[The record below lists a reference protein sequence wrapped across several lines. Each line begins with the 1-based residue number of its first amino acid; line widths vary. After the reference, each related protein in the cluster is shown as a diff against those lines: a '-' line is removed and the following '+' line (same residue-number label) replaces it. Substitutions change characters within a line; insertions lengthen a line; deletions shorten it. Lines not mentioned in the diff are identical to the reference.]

1 MQSPDRPAE
10 AGGEL
15 PGSGGAPAGEW
26 DRLEPDDAAKIRIL
40 IVEDDGIIAL
50 STSEI
55 LERAGFSVLPP
66 VASGEEALKHL
77 ERPPRPD
84 LFLMDIKL
92 AGKMDGIET
101 ARQIMEL
108 SGIPV
113 IFMSAWSDNPRIVRA
128 ALAKPY
134 GYLVKP
140 VNDRE
145 LLATIATTLYR
156 HSVDRKL
163 AESEGRYRAVVDHA
177 AEGILLLTYGTHETV
192 EANPAFRQLIGYGN
206 GDTLPDIGDL
216 LVCPESDDVTAHKQV
231 LFHGGHIRDIRLRHR
246 DGSCRDVDISS
257 SIITR
262 RGEPAFLSILTHDV
276 TDRKRAEAALSAAN
290 RKLNLLSEVTRHDI
304 LNQLTKLRG
313 WIEISKDYLGEDE
326 KVAGFLEKE
335 IQSADAI
342 TRLISFTRDY
352 QNMGVTAPVWQE
364 ISATVRDVFPE
375 ASRGGVTVA
384 VDVIGLEIYAD
395 PLFPKVIYN
404 LLDNAIRHG
413 GDAVSSFR
421 FTARETDTGLV
432 LIAEDNGTGIPAEEK
447 EKIFKRGFGK
457 NTGLGLFLSRE
468 ILGITGSTITETGE
482 PGRGARFEIAVPKGM
497 YRYSLQEEKS
507 PSGGNTAS

>member
-1 MQSPDRPAE
+1 MQPPDDPADAKE
-10 AGGEL
+10 GM
-15 PGSGGAPAGEW
+15 PRSGVACSGEW
-26 DRLEPDDAAKIRIL
+26 TRLEPDDAAKIRIL

-50 STSEI
+50 STSEV

-77 ERPPRPD
+77 ERPPCPD

-92 AGKMDGIET
+92 AGKLDGIET

-128 ALAKPY
+128 ALTKPY

-163 AESEGRYRAVVDHA
+163 AESEGRYRAVVDNA
-177 AEGILLLTYGTHETV
+177 AEGILLLTYGTHEPV
-192 EANPAFRQLIGYGN
+192 EANPAFRQLTGYGN
-206 GDTLPDIGDL
+206 GDPLPDIGDL
-216 LVCPESDDVTAHKQV
+216 LICPEGDDVTAQKQV

-246 DGSCRDVDISS
+246 DGSFRDVEISS
-257 SIITR
+257 SIIKR
-262 RGEPAFLSILTHDV
+262 RGEPAFLSILTRDV

-313 WIEISKDYLGEDE
+313 WIEISKDCLAGNE
-326 KVAGFLEKE
+326 KAAGFLEKE

-352 QNMGVTAPVWQE
+352 QNMGITAPVWQE
-364 ISATVRDVFPE
+364 IAKTVRDAFPE
-375 ASRGGVTVA
+375 SSRGTIAVA
-384 VDVIGLEIYAD
+384 VDVPGLEIYAD

-404 LLDNAIRHG
+404 LIDNAIRHG
-413 GDAVSSFR
+413 GTAVSSLR
-421 FTARETDTGLV
+421 FSVWAAEAGLV
-432 LIAEDNGTGIPAEEK
+432 LIAEDHGTGIPAEEK
-447 EKIFKRGFGK
+447 ERIFKRGFGK

-482 PGRGARFEIAVPKGM
+482 PGRGARFEITVPKGM
-497 YRYSLQEEKS
+497 YRYSLQEEKL
-507 PSGGNTAS
+507 PSGSNAAS